1 MYQSDRVEQNRAPR
15 ASARTPSERGFTLI
29 ELLVV
34 IAIIGILAA
43 LLLPAL
49 SRAKRQAASATCLN
63 NLKQLEICWHLYAV
77 DNSDLLVPNNSI
89 MNAGGGGAI
98 AVGAS
103 WCLAEPIAAN
113 VENGML
119 FSYNRSLGIY
129 HCPTDQST
137 WPDTNGVNQLRAR
150 SYNMSQSVNGFPE
163 FDMVFVNTYIP
174 CFKRLTEIKNPNYAN
189 CLVFVDELE
198 KTMLDAQFGMPTDY
212 YDGTQRWFDLPS
224 NRHGQ
229 GANLSFADGHVEH
242 FKWAVPK
249 VFKQWV
255 QPVPAAELPDWLRI
269 KACIRQNKN

>member
-189 CLVFVDELE
+189 CLVFLDELE
-198 KTMLDAQFGMPTDY
+198 ETMLDAQFGMPTDY

>member
-1 MYQSDRVEQNRAPR
+1 
-15 ASARTPSERGFTLI
+15 
-29 ELLVV
+29 
-34 IAIIGILAA
+34 
-43 LLLPAL
+43 
-49 SRAKRQAASATCLN
+49 
-63 NLKQLEICWHLYAV
+63 
-77 DNSDLLVPNNSI
+77 

-98 AVGAS
+98 AIGAS
-103 WCLAEPIAAN
+103 WCLAEPTAVN

-129 HCPTDQST
+129 HCPADQST
-137 WPDTNGVNQLRAR
+137 WPDTNGINQLRAR

-163 FDMVFVNTYIP
+163 YDPVFVNAYIP
-174 CFKRLTEIKNPNYAN
+174 CFKKLTQIKNPDYPN

-198 KTMLDAQFGMPTDY
+198 ETLLDAQFGMPTDF
-212 YDGTQRWFDLPS
+212 YDGTQRWFDIPA

-255 QPVPAAELPDWLRI
+255 QPVPAAELPDWFKV

>member
-1 MYQSDRVEQNRAPR
+1 MFQSDRVEQHRALR
-15 ASARTPSERGFTLI
+15 ASARASRGSGFTLI

-63 NLKQLEICWHLYAV
+63 NLKQLELCWHLYAT
-77 DNSDLLVPNNSI
+77 DNSDLLVPNNSV
-89 MNAGGGGAI
+89 MNAGGGSI

-119 FSYNRSLGIY
+119 FSYNRSVGIY
-129 HCPTDQST
+129 HCPADQST
-137 WPDTNGVNQLRAR
+137 WPDTNGVKQLRAR
-150 SYNMSQSVNGFPE
+150 SYNMSQSVNGFP
-163 FDMVFVNTYIP
+163 DGNVLVNTYIP
-174 CFKRLTEIKNPNYAN
+174 CFKKLTQIKNPDYAN

-198 KTMLDAQFGMPTDY
+198 DTLLDSQFGMPTDY
-212 YDGTQRWFDLPS
+212 YDGTQRWFDLPA

-255 QPVPAAELPDWLRI
+255 QPVPAAELPDWSRI